1 MFTSDAEGAPH
12 MPSRIKAAALKR
24 AALPFARLLAASGS
38 SLPGRPSDGSG
49 RTALAGTALAGTALA
64 GTAWSDESDRIRD
77 SRAGPATR
85 RHNAAARRQPGAGL
99 GLLA

>member
-24 AALPFARLLAASGS
+24 AARPFARLLAVSGS

-49 RTALAGTALAGTALA
+49 RTALAGTALA